1 MGWAGE
7 DAGGWGVGCEGFV
20 EDASEV
26 RGVGEGGVGFF
37 GGVGVGIGG
46 LVGVGGC
53 VLGVVGVW
61 GVVGDIV
68 GRVFEGCVGRVGVG
82 LCIEVGAGGEG
93 EGEGEAC
100 EEDFAGEL
108 GKHGHARW

>member
-20 EDASEV
+20 EDASEFRV
-26 RGVGEGGVGFF
+26 VGKVGVGFL
-37 GGVGVGIGG
+37 GGVGVGIGVLVG
-46 LVGVGGC
+46 VGVGGC
-53 VLGVVGVW
+53 VLDVVGVR

-93 EGEGEAC
+93 EGEGEDC
-100 EEDFAGEL
+100 EEDFAGGL
-108 GKHGHARW
+108 L